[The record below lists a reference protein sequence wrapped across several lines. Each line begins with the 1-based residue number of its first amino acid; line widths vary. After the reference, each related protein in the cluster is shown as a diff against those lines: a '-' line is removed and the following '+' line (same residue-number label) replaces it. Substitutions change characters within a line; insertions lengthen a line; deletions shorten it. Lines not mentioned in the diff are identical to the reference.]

1 MDPRKFREIEGLYKE
16 LKERQAAGE
25 VSAEDAKT
33 EMKKMMLRD
42 EENRFWMLGGK
53 SGSWYVYD
61 GSSWTAADPYAGAA
75 ASSALPGAG
84 PAEHATQPA
93 AKAGGEKPP
102 AADPAR
108 TAVPSSLDAANR
120 LQEQRAEGAAPETL
134 CRFCHSRM
142 DEHDAYCRF
151 CGASPKAATARPER
165 RPLGDEIHVRGVNVL
180 SWVIFFG
187 GLGLVLGVVFG
198 ATFGIFN
205 ILGDLIFQF
214 PVMLQEMRG
223 KFLGGL
229 FFGALGGIVGFVAF
243 ALLGLLKAL
252 FFNALCFVFT
262 GPRLK
267 IRG

>member
-1 MDPRKFREIEGLYKE
+1 MDPRKFREIEGLYKD
-16 LKERQAAGE
+16 LRERQAAGE
-25 VSAEDAKT
+25 ISAEDAKT

-42 EENRFWMLGGK
+42 GENRFWMLGGK
-53 SGSWYVYD
+53 SGGWYVYD
-61 GSSWTAADPYAGAA
+61 GSSWTAADPYAAT
-75 ASSALPGAG
+75 SAPEARPGSGSAG
-84 PAEHATQPA
+84 PASA
-93 AKAGGEKPP
+93 PP
-102 AADPAR
+102 AKDSAGKSQDADPAK
-108 TAVPSSLDAANR
+108 TAVPAR
-120 LQEQRAEGAAPETL
+120 QEQPGQGTTAETL

-165 RPLGDEIHVRGVNVL
+165 RPLGDEIQVRGVNVL
-180 SWVIFFG
+180 SLVIFFG

-198 ATFGIFN
+198 ATFGIFS

-229 FFGALGGIVGFVAF
+229 FFGALGGIAGFTLF

-262 GPRLK
+262 GPRFK